1 MLQNLKFAS
10 RILRKNPTFTVIA
23 VATLALG
30 IGATTAVFTL
40 VDAVL
45 LRLLGLG

>member
-1 MLQNLKFAS
+1 VFQHLKFAS
-10 RILRKNPTFTVIA
+10 RMLRKNPMFTLIA

-30 IGATTAVFTL
+30 IGAITAVFTL

-45 LRLLGLG
+45 LASGLS